1 MSVGRWRFFVGESR
15 QNLGKSLGS
24 FIAFFFCGLFD
35 FTFFSEELINLKTG
49 QIHRKKMSSPNQNI
63 VPYTLPP
70 NNDNNGEGAAVNTTN
85 QLVVRTPSTQK
96 RMLTNYY
103 NLFFFRIFSAFS
115 DFLFRTFLRHK
126 TTSMTSSGKFGQ
138 FAFFPENINKIF
150 TFFLNPGFLH

>member
-24 FIAFFFCGLFD
+24 FIAFFFFGLFD

-70 NNDNNGEGAAVNTTN
+70 NNDKNGEGAAAAVHVGF
-85 QLVVRTPSTQK
+85 Q
-96 RMLTNYY
+96 
-103 NLFFFRIFSAFS
+103 I
-115 DFLFRTFLRHK
+115 
-126 TTSMTSSGKFGQ
+126 
-138 FAFFPENINKIF
+138 
-150 TFFLNPGFLH
+150 LNRERRLGGR